1 MAREANVALL
11 ITASSSFVAKHK
23 LSHEKDPFTQD
34 FKSEGPFSRDHYRF
48 KTKIEKSESD
58 SR

>member
-1 MAREANVALL
+1 M
-11 ITASSSFVAKHK
+11 TAFFNCCLK
-23 LSHEKDPFTQD
+23 EKDLRTQGFKREDPFL
-34 FKSEGPFSRDHYRF
+34 KNHYSF